1 MRRPNGEVTERFDL
15 GGAAQALD
23 SLRCGTDRR
32 RGTHVGSVSRR
43 MGFVTMTEE
52 LRAQVLCNRRLIGFL
67 SVPVAS
73 GNPDLGAGL
82 PEMIDQDLEGLERD
96 VEADSEFD
104 EKTRE
109 TFRGLL
115 VEMRKVRKELGAVFS
130 QLDVLHDVRN

>member
-1 MRRPNGEVTERFDL
+1 M
-15 GGAAQALD
+15 
-23 SLRCGTDRR
+23 
-32 RGTHVGSVSRR
+32 
-43 MGFVTMTEE
+43 MMTEE
-52 LRAQVLCNRRLIGFL
+52 LRAQVLCNRRLISFL
-67 SVPVAS
+67 SVLVAS

-82 PEMIDQDLEGLERD
+82 LEMIDQDLEGLERD

-115 VEMRKVRKELGAVFS
+115 VEMRKVRKELGVVFS